1 MRKLYYPVISAILLF
16 SLFSSCSNDL
26 DVNGNPKE
34 IMLIYGLL
42 NANDSQHFI
51 RLSKAFL
58 SGDESAFTVAKVNDS
73 IYYDSVEVTIEEF
86 EGSFMRNSF
95 KLQKKFVAKDSGIFA
110 TEGSHVYFFNA
121 LLNLNCRYKLIVF
134 NKHTGKTAMAETRLV
149 GFPKPI
155 VPNPATTDFILDT
168 ARPVRM
174 QYVTPQYAKMNDII
188 IRFYWDEY
196 DSATGQL
203 IAESKYIDW
212 PLVQNY
218 VVQPEVELRLF
229 LKINPLYYFL
239 ADNLPVLP
247 NKYRIPTKLDFIFW
261 TADKEYKYYQ
271 DIMRP
276 TTMVMQKKP
285 EYTNI
290 SEGNFGLFAS
300 RNQHIVKGITIG
312 KSTKKLLQENQITR
326 KLNFR
331 QQ

>member
-1 MRKLYYPVISAILLF
+1 MQKLYYPIISVILSLA
-16 SLFSSCSNDL
+16 LFSSCSNDL

-34 IMLIYGLL
+34 IMVIYGLL
-42 NANDSQHFI
+42 NANDSEHFI
-51 RLSKAFL
+51 RISKAFL
-58 SGDESAFTVAKVNDS
+58 SGDESAYTVAKINDS

-86 EGSFMRNSF
+86 DGSFMRSSF
-95 KLQKKFVAKDSGIFA
+95 KLHKRFVAKDSGIFA
-110 TEGSHVYFFNA
+110 TEGSYVYFFKA
-121 LLNLNCRYKLIVF
+121 PLNVNWRYKLIVF
-134 NKHTGKTAMAETRLV
+134 NKNTGKMATAETRLV
-149 GFPKPI
+149 DFPKPI

-174 QYVTPQYAKMNDII
+174 QYVTPQNAKMNDII

-196 DSATGQL
+196 DSASGQL

-218 VVQPEVELRLF
+218 VVHPDVELRLF
-229 LKINPLYYFL
+229 FKITPFYYFL

-247 NKYRIPTKLDFIFW
+247 GKYRIPTKLDFTFW

-271 DIMRP
+271 DIVRP
-276 TTMVMQKKP
+276 NTMVMQKKP

-290 SEGNFGLFAS
+290 SEGNLGLFAS
-300 RNQHIVKGITIG
+300 RNQHIIKGVTIG